1 MSIKVSSSL
10 SAEIIQWDSQ
20 KGYGF
25 LKLGTERVF
34 LHRREF
40 ADRHRT
46 PVVGDKVQFSLGED
60 AKGRVCAKNAVLDGA
75 PASRLATASW
85 IILAL
90 PLPLYAGWL
99 AGMNLLVAGGFLLA
113 TSSLTYLAYA
123 IDKSRALTGA
133 WRLPENHLHLL
144 ELIGGWPG
152 AWVAQQRL
160 RHKCSK
166 RNYLIVFWIIVLGWQ
181 FAAVDSLC
189 DWRWSRAFLQQ
200 AGKFMERGK

>member
-1 MSIKVSSSL
+1 MSIKVSPSL
-10 SAEIIQWDSQ
+10 SAEIVQWDPQ

-34 LHRREF
+34 LHWREF

-46 PVVGDKVQFSLGED
+46 PVVGDTVQFSLGED
-60 AKGRVCAKNAVLDGA
+60 AKGRVCAKRAVLEGA
-75 PASRLATASW
+75 PASRIVTSLW
-85 IILAL
+85 ILLGL
-90 PLPLYAGWL
+90 PLPLYAVVA
-99 AGMNLLVAGGFLLA
+99 AGMNLPVASGAWLA
-113 TSSLTYLAYA
+113 ISALTYSAYA
-123 IDKSRALTGA
+123 VDKHRAQTGG

-166 RNYLIVFWIIVLGWQ
+166 GSYLFVFWLIVLAWQ
-181 FAAVDSLC
+181 FAAVDSLL
-189 DWRWSRAFLQQ
+189 DWRCSKTLIQQVAKWSSH
-200 AGKFMERGK
+200 RG